1 MCEKG
6 MSRRDALMTSLLL
19 PLTAAGAGLSS
30 QASRAQEAASN
41 STVLVAY
48 FSRTGNTRLIARQIR
63 RALDAD
69 LFEIETAEAYPED
82 YQAMVAQAE
91 REREAGYEPPLRGS
105 GTSRVLSDDLSRLSY
120 LGMTAPSPIRSFLTR
135 HDLSG
140 KTLVPFTTHGG
151 YGLGNS
157 LSVVAEHAPRARLLG
172 SSPRSATRNVRLSIR
187 SPVGSASPYSQSPVW
202 RRHEANPTLI
212 VIQYSHHDRFARRSR
227 QRTDK
232 QHHQP
237 DVAENLHKF
246 YKAHALRAESSR
258 AVALPSAS
266 RRTWT

>member
-1 MCEKG
+1 MFDEKG

-19 PLTAAGAGLSS
+19 PLTAAGAGLST

-63 RALDAD
+63 RALDAH

-91 REREAGYEPPLRGS
+91 REREAEQTKPPLRGS
-105 GTSRVLSDDLSRLSY
+105 VANLASY
-120 LGMTAPSPIRSFLTR
+120 QTIFLGFPIWGMTAPAPIRSSLTR
-135 HDLSG
+135 HYLSG
-140 KTLVPFTTHGG
+140 KTLVPFITHGG

-172 SSPRSATRNVRLSIR
+172 EFSKECDQERVTLNQVTGWLGGLRLSPRSLS
-187 SPVGSASPYSQSPVW
+187 
-202 RRHEANPTLI
+202 
-212 VIQYSHHDRFARRSR
+212 
-227 QRTDK
+227 
-232 QHHQP
+232 
-237 DVAENLHKF
+237 EN
-246 YKAHALRAESSR
+246 
-258 AVALPSAS
+258 
-266 RRTWT
+266 

>member
-1 MCEKG
+1 MFDEKG

-19 PLTAAGAGLSS
+19 PLTAAGAGLST

-105 GTSRVLSDDLSRLSY
+105 VANLASY
-120 LGMTAPSPIRSFLTR
+120 QTIFLGFPIWGMTAPSPIRSFLTW

-140 KTLVPFTTHGG
+140 KTLVPFITHGG
-151 YGLGNS
+151 YGPGNS

-172 SSPRSATRNVRLSIR
+172 EFSKECDQERETLNQVTGWLGGLRLSR
-187 SPVGSASPYSQSPVW
+187 
-202 RRHEANPTLI
+202 
-212 VIQYSHHDRFARRSR
+212 
-227 QRTDK
+227 
-232 QHHQP
+232 
-237 DVAENLHKF
+237 
-246 YKAHALRAESSR
+246 
-258 AVALPSAS
+258 
-266 RRTWT
+266 